1 MPRPSNTK
9 NNARARA
16 ALARSSRTSPIS
28 SRNSTRPSTP
38 YRDDESSVLTSA
50 NNTPPMSPMP
60 PDPSDVFS
68 DEESEGF
75 EEIEIKITAPED
87 SDLPNE
93 LITTEKSIWESPE
106 DEDGYRS
113 EDDLSELEGEELEES
128 LLRQKQAEDGLME
141 HLMRSIGAK
150 EWKKAESNRHLGYGN
165 KSSDRTQRWRRQKK
179 REKED
184 KDEKSRNS

>member
-1 MPRPSNTK
+1 
-9 NNARARA
+9 
-16 ALARSSRTSPIS
+16 
-28 SRNSTRPSTP
+28 
-38 YRDDESSVLTSA
+38 
-50 NNTPPMSPMP
+50 
-60 PDPSDVFS
+60 
-68 DEESEGF
+68 
-75 EEIEIKITAPED
+75 
-87 SDLPNE
+87 
-93 LITTEKSIWESPE
+93 
-106 DEDGYRS
+106 
-113 EDDLSELEGEELEES
+113 LEES